1 MATKKKQS
9 NYEADLKTAKKI
21 GQEALALTN
30 KVVKEVKAQYNK
42 TDSATKKKIK
52 KAAIIGALG
61 LVGLAGTK
69 KILSKKKC

>member
-1 MATKKKQS
+1 MTTKKKQS
-9 NYEADLKTAKKI
+9 NYEADLKKAQKI
-21 GQEALALTN
+21 GQEVIALTN
-30 KVVKEVKAQYNK
+30 KVAKEVKAQYNQ

>member
-9 NYEADLKTAKKI
+9 NYEADLKMAKKI
-21 GQEALALTN
+21 GQEAMTLTN

-52 KAAIIGALG
+52 KAAVIGALG
-61 LVGLAGTK
+61 LAGLIGTK